1 MLNLIFAALLS
12 GCTSESKN
20 EETATIEET
29 AVVEESP
36 IHWEDCSYR
45 IGEHIC
51 NVQLTDSDMGSF
63 DLYEHYGKPI
73 VIQLAAEWCG
83 PCKQISPIL
92 EEIASNEDNKVT
104 IAKINID
111 ENPRVATDYGI
122 RSIPTMLLFN
132 NGELKDTKVGAL
144 PKQELNDWI
153 KNNS

>member
-1 MLNLIFAALLS
+1 MSDKTLEF
-12 GCTSESKN
+12 TSDNFESDVIN
-20 EETATIEET
+20 
-29 AVVEESP
+29 
-36 IHWEDCSYR
+36 
-45 IGEHIC
+45 
-51 NVQLTDSDMGSF
+51 SD
-63 DLYEHYGKPI
+63 KP
-73 VIQLAAEWCG
+73 VLVDFWAEWCG

-92 EEIASNEDNKVT
+92 EEIASNEDNKIT

-111 ENPRVATDYGI
+111 ENPRIATDYGI